1 MIPPKMT
8 VVDAPIV
15 EALYIVEVFDSS
27 YKIGDREED
36 NPDQSLT
43 DLGNKMDDC
52 HKFKLDSGESGVM
65 TVYKRNGAY
74 EIHHRI
80 EANGKTLSGVINPD
94 STGAPNPKFI
104 GTMARKA
111 KELLSQGHK
120 VRIVGAID
128 SKNGTS
134 KTMFDNYKTI
144 GTLIAKHHGYGV
156 SPSEPYTLIH
166 PAAHFYKEFVIHPN
180 LSEAGPVG
188 MIWQLSAAAFKL

>member
-1 MIPPKMT
+1 MIPPTMK
-8 VVDAPIV
+8 VVSVPLN
-15 EALYIVEVFDSS
+15 EAIYLVEVFDSS
-27 YKIGDREED
+27 YEIGKREED
-36 NPDQSLT
+36 TPDQSLT
-43 DLGNKMDDC
+43 ELGNKMEDY
-52 HKFKLDSGESGVM
+52 HKFKLDSGKSGIM

-80 EANGKTLSGVINPD
+80 DSEGKTLSGVIKPD

-111 KELLSQGHK
+111 RELLSQGHN
-120 VRIVGAID
+120 VRIVGSID
-128 SKNGTS
+128 SKSDNG
-134 KTMFDNYKTI
+134 KTMFDNYRKI

-180 LSEAGPVG
+180 LSEAGPIG
-188 MIWQLSAAAFKL
+188 MNWQLSAAAFKF